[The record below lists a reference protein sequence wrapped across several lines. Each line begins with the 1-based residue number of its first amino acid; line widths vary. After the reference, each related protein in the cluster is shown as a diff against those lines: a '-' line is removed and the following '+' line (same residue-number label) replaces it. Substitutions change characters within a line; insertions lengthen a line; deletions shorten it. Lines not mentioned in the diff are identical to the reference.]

1 MKKWLFLAAAIVT
14 EVIGSL
20 SMKASGTNPAWYAL
34 VVLGFLIAF
43 YSLSQTLRHGMPLG
57 VAYGLWGATGV
68 ALTAILATLIFGE
81 NFTPLMGLGLAIIM
95 GGVLVVQIGSQKAIQ
110 KAAALGPDN

>member
-20 SMKASGTNPAWYAL
+20 SMKASGTNPGWYAL
-34 VVLGFLIAF
+34 VILGFLVAF
-43 YSLSQTLRHGMPLG
+43 YTLSQTLRLGMPLG
-57 VAYGLWGATGV
+57 VAYGVWGASGV

-81 NFTPLMGLGLAIIM
+81 TFTPLMGLGLGIIM
-95 GGVLVVQIGSQKAIQ
+95 IGVFAVQVGSQKAVR
-110 KAAALGPDN
+110 KASDLGQDK